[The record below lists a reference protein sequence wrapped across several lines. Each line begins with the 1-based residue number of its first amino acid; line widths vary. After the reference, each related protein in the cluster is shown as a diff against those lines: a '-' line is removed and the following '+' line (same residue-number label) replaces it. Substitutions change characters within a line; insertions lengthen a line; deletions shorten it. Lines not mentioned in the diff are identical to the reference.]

1 MLSTS
6 CFPVPAQALVLSAAL
21 LLAAPS
27 PASAQET
34 PDSQVIGAGK
44 DDYDWNCATCHGPA
58 GNGGGSMAKILVK
71 PPTDLTTIA
80 KVNGGT
86 YPFWRVYQIIAGNT
100 PVAGHE
106 TFQMPDFWRR
116 FRADETAYGS
126 LPAYIRV
133 LLLTHYVE
141 SLQEK

>member
-1 MLSTS
+1 MLSTPRS
-6 CFPVPAQALVLSAAL
+6 AVAVGALVVSAAL
-21 LLAAPS
+21 LLGIAL

-34 PDSQVIGAGK
+34 PNSQVIGAGK
-44 DDYDWNCATCHGPA
+44 DDYDWNCTACHGPA
-58 GNGGGSMAKILVK
+58 GKGGGSMAKILVK
-71 PPTDLTTIA
+71 PPTDLTAIA
-80 KVNGGT
+80 KANGGT
-86 YPFWRVYQIIAGNT
+86 FPFWRVYEVIAGNK

-116 FRADETAYGS
+116 FRGDETAYGS
-126 LPAYIRV
+126 LPAYVRV